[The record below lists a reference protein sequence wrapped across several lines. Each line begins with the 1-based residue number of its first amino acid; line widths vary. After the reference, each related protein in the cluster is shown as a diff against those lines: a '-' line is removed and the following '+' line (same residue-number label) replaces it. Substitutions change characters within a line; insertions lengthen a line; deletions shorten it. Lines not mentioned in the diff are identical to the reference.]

1 MTFELKPNHI
11 DIDNNINNKF
21 IAISNRQASFN
32 NMSTDEK
39 LSEIANLIEYLL
51 KKDGK
56 FITLDYSVICFEYIS
71 SEIVTSFRKKMQC
84 FRHASDEAIS
94 ERKSYTEE
102 QKDFL
107 IDYGLTIIKAIH
119 SLLK

>member
-71 SEIVTSFRKKMQC
+71 SEIVTSFRKKCNALGMLQM
-84 FRHASDEAIS
+84 
-94 ERKSYTEE
+94 KQY
-102 QKDFL
+102 QKEN
-107 IDYGLTIIKAIH
+107 LTQRNKKI
-119 SLLK
+119 SLLIMA